1 MASIVGESY
10 RNADSSTIDSSIA
23 DVTTR
28 LNEATRLYNEAMTA
42 IALCNNR
49 SVGCVDKSGRH
60 ISTWRDQRDRYA
72 PMVTQL
78 KKELTEL
85 LALKEKTATTSTQT
99 ASQIAGEAAAR
110 QAIANADTSQTTSTA
125 LKWGLIIG
133 GILIVVIGGIFIY
146 KKIKK

>member
-10 RNADSSTIDSSIA
+10 RNADSSTIDTSIA
-23 DVTTR
+23 DVTTS

-42 IALCNNR
+42 IALCNNS